1 MGYLADQKAE
11 HEKACEAAIQAGDA
25 ATARMHA
32 AKAADFC
39 FALAKQPTGPVS
51 TSYVNTAEG
60 WLEIAE
66 RLATAKLTKRSATE
80 GGARA
85 GASAKRDAAEA
96 ATRNSGRIVP
106 FFILTS
112 FVLSFAI
119 RHRRFH
125 RR

>member
-39 FALAKQPTGPVS
+39 FALAKQTTGPVS

-60 WLEIAE
+60 
-66 RLATAKLTKRSATE
+66 
-80 GGARA
+80 
-85 GASAKRDAAEA
+85 
-96 ATRNSGRIVP
+96 
-106 FFILTS
+106 
-112 FVLSFAI
+112 
-119 RHRRFH
+119 
-125 RR
+125 